1 MSLRRQR
8 GGHRLVVRIHGR
20 RHGDAGR
27 LDHVDGMDA
36 YARADVDRGGGDV
49 HGHVDRDDGGDVLP
63 LLVPMLSHYRDS
75 VRARDE
81 RHLARLTALAAVGY
95 FSAWTLFGAC
105 AYPFGIAVA
114 AAAMRWET
122 LARFVPVATG
132 AVVVLAGCVQLTAW
146 KARQLARCRNGPP
159 CAPSTRSSAWS
170 HSFRLGAHCI
180 LCCSGLM
187 AVLLVAGVMDL
198 AAMIAIAVAISI
210 ERLAPQP
217 TLVARTSGLLVVAL
231 GALALVRAVVPWRP

>member
-1 MSLRRQR
+1 M
-8 GGHRLVVRIHGR
+8 
-20 RHGDAGR
+20 A
-27 LDHVDGMDA
+27 DGMA
-36 YARADVDRGGGDV
+36 MPGGWTMSMAWMRMPGQTWTEAAAMFMGMWIV
-49 HGHVDRDDGGDVLP
+49 MMVAMMLP
-63 LLVPMLSHYRDS
+63 SLVPMLSHYRDS

-231 GALALVRAVVPWRP
+231 GALALVRAVVPWCP

>member
-1 MSLRRQR
+1 M
-8 GGHRLVVRIHGR
+8 
-20 RHGDAGR
+20 A
-27 LDHVDGMDA
+27 DGMA
-36 YARADVDRGGGDV
+36 MPGGWTMSMAWMRMPGQTWAEAAAMFLGMWIV
-49 HGHVDRDDGGDVLP
+49 MMVAMMLP
-63 LLVPMLSHYRDS
+63 SLAPMLSHYRDT
-75 VRARDE
+75 VRTRDE
-81 RHLARLTALAAVGY
+81 RHLARLTALAGVGY
-95 FSAWTLFGAC
+95 FSAWTLRVVRVPVRPRRGGRGDALGA
-105 AYPFGIAVA
+105 
-114 AAAMRWET
+114 

-170 HSFRLGAHCI
+170 HGFRLGSHCI

-198 AAMIAIAVAISI
+198 AAMVVVAAAISV

-217 TLVARTSGLLVVAL
+217 TLVARTTGSLVVAL
-231 GALALVRAVVPWRP
+231 GALALVRAVVPLCP

>member
-1 MSLRRQR
+1 M
-8 GGHRLVVRIHGR
+8 
-20 RHGDAGR
+20 A
-27 LDHVDGMDA
+27 DGMA
-36 YARADVDRGGGDV
+36 MPGGWTMSMAWMRMPGQTWAEAAAMFMGMWIV
-49 HGHVDRDDGGDVLP
+49 MMVAMMLP
-63 LLVPMLSHYRDS
+63 SLVPMLTHYRDT

-81 RHLARLTALAAVGY
+81 RHLARLTALAGVGY

-105 AYPFGIAVA
+105 AYPFGLAVA

-132 AVVVLAGCVQLTAW
+132 AVAVLAGCVQLTAW

-170 HSFRLGAHCI
+170 HGFRLGSHCI

-198 AAMIAIAVAISI
+198 AAMVVVAAAISV
-210 ERLAPQP
+210 ERLAAQP
-217 TLVARTSGLLVVAL
+217 TLVARTTGLLVVAL
-231 GALALVRAVVPWRP
+231 GALALVRAVVPLCP